1 MGTESEMSARIYRPA
16 KTAMQSGLAKTHD
29 WVLNFDPND
38 AQRPDPLM
46 GWVGSRDTQRQVN
59 LRFPTQA
66 EAEEYCKSH
75 GIDYTVELPQA
86 ASVRPKSYA
95 DNFRPDRIR

>member
-1 MGTESEMSARIYRPA
+1 MTARIYRPA
-16 KTAMQSGLAKTHD
+16 KTAMQSGLGKTHD

-38 AQRPDPLM
+38 AQRPDTLM
-46 GWVGSRDTQRQVN
+46 GWAGSRDTLRQVT

-66 EAEEYCKSH
+66 EAETYCKTR
-75 GIDYTVELPQA
+75 GIDYTVVLPHA
-86 ASVRPKSYA
+86 PTVRPKSYA